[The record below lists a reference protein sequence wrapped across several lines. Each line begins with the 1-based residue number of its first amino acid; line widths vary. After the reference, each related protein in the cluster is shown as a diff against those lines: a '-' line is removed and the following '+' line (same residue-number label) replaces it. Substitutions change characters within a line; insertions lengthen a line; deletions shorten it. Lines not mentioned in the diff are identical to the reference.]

1 MEQLPLEILSCIFS
15 FLQSRVGRARDI
27 KSVARVSKRF
37 NRAVSVPRFWRGFN
51 IKITEGTDVEDILRS
66 QRLHAVGGIK
76 LSRDVSSEK
85 AQHFFLQLKALN
97 VNIERLDLF
106 EKRSYPKS
114 VGGEDSFL
122 NNNNVLHAILHTQE
136 VKLPQSAQYFSSET
150 RKLFRKMKRSKTLRL
165 KKIDASTRPLGK
177 TDMGLIVGSL
187 SRIETLVLVDVL
199 GSTESRV
206 QLLKGIAN
214 SKTLALKNLDLTRMF
229 WSVGRVRVTSAA
241 VSEEAETLATAVFR
255 LEEVNL
261 SQTYLPILF
270 GQFLECLLKKIKEN
284 PSDCK
289 LRSLNLIEC
298 DFSRVKYV
306 TLIQLLVNIKEVIL
320 ECYPPTWTKNWSQD
334 IVCLINRKC
343 SRKSGVMC
351 MELNH

>member
-1 MEQLPLEILSCIFS
+1 MEQLPLEILSCIFRY
-15 FLQSRVGRARDI
+15 LQSRVGRARDI
-27 KSVARVSKRF
+27 KSVALVSKRF

-206 QLLKGIAN
+206 QLLKGIAI
-214 SKTLALKNLDLTRMF
+214 SKTLALKNLDV
-229 WSVGRVRVTSAA
+229 SV
-241 VSEEAETLATAVFR
+241 E
-255 LEEVNL
+255 
-261 SQTYLPILF
+261 F
-270 GQFLECLLKKIKEN
+270 G
-284 PSDCK
+284 
-289 LRSLNLIEC
+289 
-298 DFSRVKYV
+298 
-306 TLIQLLVNIKEVIL
+306 
-320 ECYPPTWTKNWSQD
+320 
-334 IVCLINRKC
+334 
-343 SRKSGVMC
+343 
-351 MELNH
+351 

>member
-15 FLQSRVGRARDI
+15 YLQSGVGRVRDI
-27 KSVARVSKRF
+27 KSIARVSKRF

-51 IKITEGTDVEDILRS
+51 IEITEGTDVEDILRS

-85 AQHFFLQLKALN
+85 AQHLFLQLKALN

-106 EKRSYPKS
+106 EKRSYP
-114 VGGEDSFL
+114 ENSFL
-122 NNNNVLHAILHTQE
+122 TNSNVLNAILHTQE
-136 VKLPQSAQYFSSET
+136 VKLPQSAQYFSEET
-150 RKLFRKMKRSKTLRL
+150 RKLFRKMRRSKTLRL

-187 SRIETLVLVDVL
+187 SRIETLVLVGVS
-199 GSTESRV
+199 GSIESRV
-206 QLLKGIAN
+206 QLLKGIAS

-229 WSVGRVRVTSAA
+229 WSVGRVWAEE
-241 VSEEAETLATAVFR
+241 EEAETLAAAVFR

-270 GQFLECLLKKIKEN
+270 GRFLECLLKKIKEN

-306 TLIQLLVNIKEVIL
+306 TLIQLLVNIEEVVL
-320 ECYPPTWTKNWSQD
+320 ECYPPTWTEYWDQD
-334 IVCLINRKC
+334 IVRLINRKC
-343 SRKSGVMC
+343 SRKSGVRC
-351 MELNH
+351 MEYCK